1 MRFSISR
8 LFLLVAFAALAF
20 WLYAAVYRAGRN
32 TGMDFVLG
40 IDRLDC
46 VPIALAR
53 PTLTS
58 SNCRR
63 WDDDDGRHV
72 DDARGCNQRPCRPD

>member
-1 MRFSISR
+1 
-8 LFLLVAFAALAF
+8 
-20 WLYAAVYRAGRN
+20 
-32 TGMDFVLG
+32 MDFVLG